1 MRKDVFYLRILFA
14 VKMLFKYIRDAVKEL
29 GFVTWPKNDVLIRH
43 SFIVLAVTLLF
54 AAAFWLVDGGMR
66 YLVAQY
72 IEATAPFHGTGTTL
86 PETASGVNLG
96 DIQVSGAGTDGI
108 QIENLPVTPAGN

>member
-1 MRKDVFYLRILFA
+1 MLLKYL
-14 VKMLFKYIRDAVKEL
+14 RDAVKEL

-43 SFIVLAVTLLF
+43 SLIVLAVTLVF
-54 AAAFWLVDGGMR
+54 ALAFWLIDGGMR

-86 PETASGVNLG
+86 SETASGINLG
-96 DIQVSGAGTDGI
+96 DIQLEGANTGDVK
-108 QIENLPVTPAGN
+108 IESIPVTQ